1 MPLSEWIAAKLRE
14 AYDLLIQWPIL
25 RADDLTRVHS
35 PKPFYEYFVSVL
47 PQSAI
52 EHKAH
57 LPDGSVETIP
67 VPPVTQEFQRIQTSY
82 DSQSPVDLSSYGPT
96 KTVPLGYVVHARS
109 GDKGSD
115 ANVGFYVRHSDEWP
129 WLRDL

>member
-1 MPLSEWIAAKLRE
+1 M
-14 AYDLLIQWPIL
+14 
-25 RADDLTRVHS
+25 RANLVATFFR
-35 PKPFYEYFVSVL
+35 PKPYFEYFVSIL

-52 EHKAH
+52 QHKAH
-57 LPDGSVETIP
+57 LPDGSVENIP
-67 VPPVTQEFQRIQTSY
+67 EPPVTQEFQRIQTSY
-82 DSQSPVDLSSYGPT
+82 DPQNPTDLSVYGPT
-96 KTVPLGYVVHARS
+96 KLVPLGYVAHARS